1 MIEIKITADNP
12 LEALANL
19 TAYGILCMEN
29 REVFDRAGTILA
41 AARSKQPA
49 PVDNSAATTHTP
61 DPVPTVQT
69 PPIPPTMPPASPST
83 APIAPTVQSQ
93 GGSAAGV
100 SPGSTIPSNPAP
112 AAGVPVASAPTYTM
126 EQIAKAGAELLSKD
140 PNMRDQLMALLAQ
153 HGVQSMTELSPAQYG
168 AYATALRGMGAKI

>member
-29 REVFDRAGTILA
+29 REVFDRAGAILA
-41 AARSKQPA
+41 AARGKQPA
-49 PVDNSAATTHTP
+49 PIDNSDVTTHTL
-61 DPVPTVQT
+61 DRV
-69 PPIPPTMPPASPST
+69 PPTMPPVSPST

-93 GGSAAGV
+93 AGNAAGV
-100 SPGSTIPSNPAP
+100 SPGSTIPSNLSPT
-112 AAGVPVASAPTYTM
+112 AAVPVATAPTYTM

-153 HGVQSMTELSPAQYG
+153 HGVQSVTELSPDQYG